1 MTDRNKLKRL
11 APLAALVIVVLLAV
25 LVGVGSDGDGD
36 SVPSGDVG
44 SSEANRS
51 DVTSSDY
58 SLVSDSPAASE
69 NEADLDEL
77 KNTENFL
84 PSAIEHIFEGTVNKK
99 GEASGYH
106 YDGIEGTAGEIID
119 GTKSAPDKNG
129 VYEAQVTVNG
139 IKKSGNG
146 GYSTFYPEDLSPQE
160 VVDMINE
167 AYENR
172 EHIGGN
178 TYAGVAGDI
187 EIDMYLTD
195 DGMIISA
202 FPIKED

>member
-1 MTDRNKLKRL
+1 MTDRNRLKRL
-11 APLAALVIVVLLAV
+11 VPLAALVIVVLLAV
-25 LVGVGSDGDGD
+25 LIGVGSDGDGD
-36 SVPSGDVG
+36 TVSSGG
-44 SSEANRS
+44 ISSSEASRS
-51 DVTSSDY
+51 DEISSDY
-58 SLVSDSPAASE
+58 SSVSDSLTTSE
-69 NEADLDEL
+69 NKAGLDEL
-77 KNTENFL
+77 KNTEHFL

-129 VYEAQVTVNG
+129 VYEARVMVNG

-146 GYSTFYPEDLSPQE
+146 GYSTFYPEGLSPQE

-172 EHIGGN
+172 EHVSGN
-178 TYAGVAGDI
+178 TYAGVSGDI